1 MRAVWSELVSM
12 KTSRFIVFI
21 LLIGGILGFFLLQA
35 DLDDNGRWGLV
46 GAILILAIVW
56 VYLGDGPK
64 QANRQG
70 SQGQPT
76 PIKVKRVEEDS
87 VDIPEVVTKDEL
99 DGASLRERKMAK
111 VAASRQAAEEAQ
123 ITVEPDDDLEEVTV
137 SVEEV
142 HVAGEYVVEASPQSI
157 EDANIAAH
165 IQEKRDRHS
174 RIRARI
180 EERRRDQMAEI
191 RASTAKMWEEH
202 SSGEDLVGLIQSENH
217 GHNILIEPAEAE
229 AGHVYG
235 ATLVRVDDSSI
246 LKLRVPLD
254 TGFVAVEEE
263 RATTA
268 TLPLPQGIP
277 SPEDLGL
284 PLPPPPGPSGALAAL
299 KDEMASDD

>member
-1 MRAVWSELVSM
+1 MVSM
-12 KTSRFIVFI
+12 KTSRLFVFI
-21 LLIGGILGFFLLQA
+21 LLVGGILGFFLLQA
-35 DLDDNGRWGLV
+35 ELDENSRWGLV
-46 GAILILAIVW
+46 GAILLLAIIW

-64 QANRQG
+64 SAKKPV
-70 SQGQPT
+70 SQVT
-76 PIKVKRVEEDS
+76 ATKAKAKKTEEVT
-87 VDIPEVVTKDEL
+87 VDIPEVVTNDEM

-111 VAASRQAAEEAQ
+111 VAASKQAAEEAQ

-217 GHNILIEPAEAE
+217 GHNILIEPSEAE

-235 ATLVRVDDSSI
+235 ATLVRVDESSI
-246 LKLRVPLD
+246 LKRRVPLD

-268 TLPLPQGIP
+268 TLPLPQGLP
-277 SPEDLGL
+277 TPEELGL
-284 PLPPPPGPSGALAAL
+284 PLPPPPGASGALAAL

>member
-1 MRAVWSELVSM
+1 MGSM
-12 KTSRFIVFI
+12 KTIRLIVFI
-21 LLIGGILGFFLLQA
+21 LLVGGILAFFLLQA
-35 DLDDNGRWGLV
+35 DLDENGRWGLV
-46 GAILILAIVW
+46 GANLILAIIW

-64 QANRQG
+64 PTKRTANQTKV
-70 SQGQPT
+70 SPV
-76 PIKVKRVEEDS
+76 KVKTTEEES

-111 VAASRQAAEEAQ
+111 VAASKQAAEEGQ

-142 HVAGEYVVEASPQSI
+142 HVAGEYVVEASPESI

-165 IQEKRDRHS
+165 IQEKRDRHTK
-174 RIRARI
+174 IRARI

-191 RASTAKMWEEH
+191 RASTAKMWEEY

-235 ATLVRVDDSSI
+235 ATLVRVDESSI

-254 TGFVAVEEE
+254 AGFVAVEEE
-263 RATTA
+263 RTTTA

-277 SPEDLGL
+277 SPEELGL
-284 PLPPPPGPSGALAAL
+284 PLPPPPGASGALAAL

>member
-1 MRAVWSELVSM
+1 M
-12 KTSRFIVFI
+12 KTSRLIVFI
-21 LLIGGILGFFLLQA
+21 LLIGGIIGFFLLQA
-35 DLDDNGRWGLV
+35 DLDENGRWALV
-46 GAILILAIVW
+46 GANLLLAIIW
-56 VYLGDGPK
+56 VYLADGPK
-64 QANRQG
+64 PAKRPG
-70 SQGQPT
+70 SQGTVT
-76 PIKVKRVEEDS
+76 PVKVKKIEEVS

-111 VAASRQAAEEAQ
+111 VAASKQAAEEAQ

-142 HVAGEYVVEASPQSI
+142 HVADEYVVESSPQSI

-217 GHNILIEPAEAE
+217 GHNILVEPAEAE

-235 ATLVRVDDSSI
+235 ATLVRVDESSI

-268 TLPLPQGIP
+268 TLPLPQGLP
-277 SPEDLGL
+277 TPEELGL
-284 PLPPPPGPSGALAAL
+284 PLPPPPGASGALAAL

>member
-1 MRAVWSELVSM
+1 M
-12 KTSRFIVFI
+12 KTSRLIVFI
-21 LLIGGILGFFLLQA
+21 LLIGAILGFFLLQA
-35 DLDDNGRWGLV
+35 DLDENSRWGLV
-46 GAILILAIVW
+46 GTILILAIIW

-64 QANRQG
+64 QVNRFGVQG
-70 SQGQPT
+70 TAT
-76 PIKVKRVEEDS
+76 PIKVKKIEEVS

-99 DGASLRERKMAK
+99 DGASLRERKLAK
-111 VAASRQAAEEAQ
+111 VAASKQASEDAQ

-137 SVEEV
+137 SIEEV

-202 SSGEDLVGLIQSENH
+202 SSGEDLVGLIQTENH

-235 ATLVRVDDSSI
+235 ATLVRVDESSI

-268 TLPLPQGIP
+268 TLPLPQGLP
-277 SPEDLGL
+277 TPEELGL
-284 PLPPPPGPSGALAAL
+284 PLPPPPGASGALAAL
-299 KDEMASDD
+299 KDEMANDD

>member
-1 MRAVWSELVSM
+1 MVSM
-12 KTSRFIVFI
+12 KTSRLIVFI
-21 LLIGGILGFFLLQA
+21 LLIGGIIGFFLLQA
-35 DLDDNGRWGLV
+35 DLDENGRWGLV
-46 GAILILAIVW
+46 GANLLLAIIW
-56 VYLGDGPK
+56 VYLADGPK
-64 QANRQG
+64 PVNRSG
-70 SQGQPT
+70 SQGTVT
-76 PIKVKRVEEDS
+76 PVKVKKIEEVS

-111 VAASRQAAEEAQ
+111 VAASKQAAEEAQ

-142 HVAGEYVVEASPQSI
+142 HVAGEYVVESSPESI
-157 EDANIAAH
+157 EDASIAAH

-235 ATLVRVDDSSI
+235 ATLVRVDESSI

-268 TLPLPQGIP
+268 TLPLPQGLP
-277 SPEDLGL
+277 TPEELGL
-284 PLPPPPGPSGALAAL
+284 PLPPPPGASGALAAL